1 MHKKIICWGYKWMV
15 KLYMLQNK
23 NTNNGEVCWSNRR
36 KLEIKIIQFI

>member
-1 MHKKIICWGYKWMV
+1 MV

-36 KLEIKIIQFI
+36 KL